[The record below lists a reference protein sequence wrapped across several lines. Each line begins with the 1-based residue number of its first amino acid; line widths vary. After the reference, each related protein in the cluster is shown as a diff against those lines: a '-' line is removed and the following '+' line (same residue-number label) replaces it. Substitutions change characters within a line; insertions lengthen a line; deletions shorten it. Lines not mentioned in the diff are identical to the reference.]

1 MKTFFFPLHLCFLST
16 SSDSLEC
23 GCSSDIGFIVR
34 TARSVPTR
42 CGRTRACV
50 SDSTTFQ
57 ATCCHPPLS
66 DFNALEVF
74 LCPERVSHG
83 STVPAL
89 VWTEPTLRPFLAMT
103 LRDVVCSLLLKGKK
117 KYLLKDYFVPP
128 WGSVHG
134 LSESFKASVL
144 RRAWPQRNTTQKTR
158 PTHDVI
164 LSGSPA
170 RPKQKTR

>member
-1 MKTFFFPLHLCFLST
+1 MLYANFLNSIILSVSSRENVFFPLHLCFLST
-16 SSDSLEC
+16 SSDSSEC

-103 LRDVVCSLLLKGKK
+103 LPDVVCSLLLKGKK
-117 KYLLKDYFVPP
+117 KI
-128 WGSVHG
+128 STEG
-134 LSESFKASVL
+134 LFCPFLGLRSWAFRIIQSFGLETRVASTQYHPEDKAD
-144 RRAWPQRNTTQKTR
+144 P
-158 PTHDVI
+158 
-164 LSGSPA
+164 
-170 RPKQKTR
+170 